1 MRGPS
6 PADDPTPGPTTTA
19 ISPEPTSPVA
29 TTRTP
34 APSRMTA
41 SRVTATLLRD
51 GRVRLRADAKGT
63 VIVRVRDKKTK
74 RVVARRT
81 VKVAKGTK
89 TVRVGKARR
98 GVYVEVAWR

>member
-1 MRGPS
+1 M
-6 PADDPTPGPTTTA
+6 
-19 ISPEPTSPVA
+19 
-29 TTRTP
+29 
-34 APSRMTA
+34 
-41 SRVTATLLRD
+41 
-51 GRVRLRADAKGT
+51 RLRADAKGT